1 MTNDPYRLLDIGHW
15 TLIIPVEPFRSPALL
30 PIVARSQKDNVRHG
44 AASLLLGLKATRSST
59 GGIENVAFS
68 QRHIPGRARRFAPLL
83 EGSRD
88 HRSRI
93 QGDRVRVAHARD
105 HVAPVLAAGPDVA
118 ARGSGYRYRDVFPHH
133 AHGHRDPAS
142 GRLAARR
149 DHGR

>member
-1 MTNDPYRLLDIGHW
+1 MTNDPYWTLDIGHW
-15 TLIIPVEPFRSPALL
+15 TSPSSYSR
-30 PIVARSQKDNVRHG
+30 PNRPVARSQKDNVRHG

-88 HRSRI
+88 YRSRI

-105 HVAPVLAAGPDVA
+105 HVDPVLATGPNVA
-118 ARGSGYRYRDVFPHH
+118 ARGSGYRHRDVFPHH

-142 GRLAARR
+142 GRLADRR
-149 DHGR
+149 DHG